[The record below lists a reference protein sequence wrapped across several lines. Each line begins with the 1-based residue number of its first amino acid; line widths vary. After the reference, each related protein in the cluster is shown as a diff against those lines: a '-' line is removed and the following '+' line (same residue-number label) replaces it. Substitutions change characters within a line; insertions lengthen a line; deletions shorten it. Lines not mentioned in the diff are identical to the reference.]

1 LSKKHI
7 REAMI
12 KERYVKTYEERTKK
26 KRYIKAHTHRLIAKA
41 EVNIKIVNKGKFGV
55 GHSLSR
61 IRTY

>member
-41 EVNIKIVNKGKFGV
+41 EANIKTVNKGTFAV
-55 GHSLSR
+55 GH
-61 IRTY
+61 